1 MEADMTRTR
10 EEVERLTALAKS
22 AEADDLIYRG
32 WLRLDRLNRQE
43 NLSQFSGAAK
53 KPTGG
58 ITL

>member
-1 MEADMTRTR
+1 MTRTR